1 MVEPIASTATPD
13 SLSAFM
19 AQQQGPL
26 MAGPEWSALQALD
39 ALRPTF
45 DGFLGALDGAQKLEY
60 VRLQTAWI
68 DAQKALEQ
76 GIHKLTEAFKQQALA
91 ALRAGL
97 KTLTGQDID
106 PTAAKIHTRYL
117 QSSGRSRR
125 AAHDDEVI
133 KVASLTL
140 WDAACMNYDGLT
152 GWSYPGHT
160 GLADASYLDAH
171 INASAGDFIA
181 LVRKLD
187 VGGQLKRQLDLALQA
202 NASLGGQIMR
212 LASAEFDFALIDA
225 LNNPAASRMDT
236 HKYQQVKRAQ
246 VGEVRWHTV
255 EEMLLFVP
263 HGVDNIS
270 WVPQQLGLTGQYK
283 GQPPGDSLS
292 IPHIVF
298 SVDGCPGAFS
308 FFPNRPGGSLRHHG
322 SHREACEEFH
332 VAFQGF
338 YQRGHVDWL
347 YHVMLIRDC
356 ARLSAIVKTSP
367 PPKGLNPVAELLYAL
382 SRAIPK
388 TNHVQSIGYVRT
400 VVPNVPVVSL
410 SGFYVKRCRGN
421 LQELANE
428 TSGFMPTL
436 IEFFQTLLSEILNVL
451 LIPVPGGVK
460 GLGRVRAF
468 GMFVALGQGLL
479 EGAYQ
484 ALRGEPGEL
493 LQAFADLSDLLISGR
508 LHSRLAKTVQRRHRR
523 LYQQLSQRQIPN
535 HQPLTNPQLL
545 ERMLGVQGASVR
557 DMDVV
562 LAASNTPRQALNQVW
577 EGAPASASLVE
588 SVQRFRADRLIDWVA
603 EGADPGRSPPAG
615 AFEVMAPL
623 LTQLPNWPANTRLRI
638 DNHQGQELRRYSK
651 HVTTPTTEEVTVIA
665 LENYQFAYATPQRIT
680 AHLPQ
685 AIVALLPASF
695 PGAEHTLRSQL
706 ADLAKALRFDLFD
719 ALTRFAEA
727 SRSLPQGAR
736 APVRRLLPDSASG
749 DHPVPAVITQLRT
762 LHPELSQARLLE
774 VLRKHPLS
782 PHQQTQL
789 LETQL
794 QPEALYHALR
804 RARRVA
810 RCETIID
817 GIFHPRRFDAQ
828 TQQWAQEF
836 APGVLRDVTGQPLVV
851 SPAGQ
856 AVPYVSRIGEGRA
869 VVIIDQ
875 LRGRFSSF
883 DPREQRSGAIEAGA
897 DSFYAAIMTELS
909 AHDRARFGPT
919 TPLAIADFRAQVAR
933 AMLRNRAPDSAFYPA
948 SREITQYAFEADTS
962 ALDSEPDALG
972 LYRQGE
978 ARYLFIE
985 GEYFK
990 ITQADPLQPWRIQH
1004 PALMDAY
1011 APALSHNGAGAWHH
1025 EWENPL
1031 TWDGQKPFYRLGP
1044 EVSSVSPDAIE
1055 QIQRISGVTEDVL
1068 RRVHVRNERPP
1079 VMLTNTLERFH
1090 IQRRVKAGVEVGR
1103 DFFDQLIGEVRPDA
1117 AAALVGQTGVTR
1129 ADQVAVLEAKVQMD
1143 KPQMER
1149 LFFKALAHKSEL
1161 SPDPLAQ
1168 VIQRQFP
1175 ALTALFAEDC
1185 VHGATPSERQSLQAG
1200 RVPASVTEA
1209 ASWYIRYLRMTRAIE
1224 GLHWSAAANPD
1235 SSRLM
1240 LHSLVQMPGW
1250 PAQLRVEVWDNG
1262 AIIDSVGPANA
1273 SSRRVLKTVAGAYQA
1288 FVQQA
1293 GGDLHSTGDRG
1304 AFLRV
1309 LLAALSSAERQS
1321 LGYDYVG
1328 SADVMLE
1335 EIANRMEHHFGRVET
1350 LLGITYQPWFKPP
1363 RRLADGRIGYPL
1375 SRVDDLGPVDRSQI
1389 ARMRELYR
1397 SKTDDE
1403 VWDLLLDAGD
1413 SVSEREVVIN
1423 YQFKERDALNVALQ
1437 EWRDAASATAND
1449 AASVHSRALAVAR
1462 IQRCWAKE
1470 GFTQGVIEE
1479 LNLDE
1484 LDLTSL
1490 PTLGAHF
1497 GHVSLLSLRGN
1508 RLTQLP
1514 ERFIRAFPNL
1524 KIIYFNGNRFVHLP
1538 DLEGLSHLAVLN
1550 LSNNALAFNLQD
1562 EYRLAALTGLRVLD
1576 LSGNPLGQGR
1586 RLSLYALRNLT
1597 QLILRNA
1604 GLTQLPRGAV
1614 TLATLRSFDLRDNL
1628 LRELAE
1634 TDIFIYPQVHR
1645 AMNLRGNPFSAQARQ
1660 LLRRLGER
1668 PGRPNVDFGMW
1679 EPATSIDQRPDRWL
1693 ALLPPDQTRVRELQW
1708 TQLQDQPM
1716 ADLFFELLGC
1726 IANDVRFTD
1735 PLFRVQRE
1743 RMTQRVWALID
1754 EAMSSDGVDRIAYLP
1769 PYNYMSGGMDGWLLC
1784 LQELELQMLPLR
1796 MLATDLQNAGPGFI
1810 HYYRALRRLDALD
1823 QLVFEHFSPQS
1834 GGMRCTRIFSYRI
1847 ALASSLDLPK
1857 VLPERFEVQTVLPNA
1872 GSVNAMLQ
1880 QILQREFGVNWPE
1893 LLQKEPYWVQ
1903 FIQHKYAVA
1912 LELKLRRFQGL
1923 LEVAEQQL
1931 ASGLINEGQYVRRL
1945 TEVRVARESA
1955 ENKRIREF
1963 TFQEWTAFVVG

>member
-1 MVEPIASTATPD
+1 MVEPIASTETPD

-225 LNNPAASRMDT
+225 LNNPAASRMDA

-508 LHSRLAKTVQRRHRR
+508 LHSRLAMTVQRRHRR

-562 LAASNTPRQALNQVW
+562 LAASNTPRQTLNQVW

-706 ADLAKALRFDLFD
+706 ADLAKRLRLDLFD
-719 ALTRFAEA
+719 ALTGFAEA
-727 SRSLPQGAR
+727 SRAASADAR
-736 APVRRLLPDSASG
+736 AAVCRLLPDSIGS
-749 DHPVPAVITQLRT
+749 DYPVPAVIKQLRA
-762 LHPELSQARLLE
+762 LHPGLSLARVLE
-774 VLRKHPLS
+774 VLREHPLS
-782 PHQQTQL
+782 THQQEQL
-789 LETQL
+789 LEAQL
-794 QPEALYHALR
+794 QPEALYNALR
-804 RARRVA
+804 AARRVA
-810 RCETIID
+810 RCETIVD
-817 GIFHPRRFDAQ
+817 GLFQRRRFDAQ
-828 TQQWAQEF
+828 TQHWAQLF
-836 APGVLRDVTGQPLVV
+836 AAGVLRDITGHALVI

-856 AVPYVSRIGEGRA
+856 AVPYVSRGSGDRT
-869 VVIIDQ
+869 VVVIDQ
-875 LRGRFSSF
+875 LQGRFSVF
-883 DPREQRSGAIEAGA
+883 VPREQRTGPILPGA
-897 DSFYAAIMTELS
+897 DSFYTAIVNSLS
-909 AHDRARFGPT
+909 APDRARLGASAQLAT
-919 TPLAIADFRAQVAR
+919 TELRTQVAS
-933 AMLRNRAPDSAFYPA
+933 AMLRNRLADGTFYPYQ
-948 SREITQYAFEADTS
+948 REIMQYACS
-962 ALDSEPDALG
+962 AVVAEPDAVG

-978 ARYLFIE
+978 DRYVFIE

-990 ITQADPLQPWRIQH
+990 VSQAAPSAPWRIQH
-1004 PALMDAY
+1004 PTLMDIY
-1011 APALSHNGAGAWHH
+1011 APVLSHNGAGAWRH

-1031 TWDGQKPFYRLGP
+1031 TWEGQRPFFRLGP
-1044 EVSSVSPDAIE
+1044 TVRSLSPDAIE
-1055 QIQRISGVTEDVL
+1055 QIQQISGVTADIL
-1068 RRVHVRNERPP
+1068 RRVHLGNEQPP
-1079 VMLTNTLERFH
+1079 VILMQTIDRFTTH
-1090 IQRRVKAGVEVGR
+1090 QRVKAGVEIGR
-1103 DFFDQLIGEVRPDA
+1103 DFFDQLLGEVDA
-1117 AAALVGQTGVTR
+1117 DTADALVGHTGVER
-1129 ADQVAVLEAKVQMD
+1129 VDQVTVLEAKVALD

-1149 LFFKALAHKSEL
+1149 LFFKALCRESEQSAH
-1161 SPDPLAQ
+1161 PLAQ
-1168 VIQRQFP
+1168 VLQRHFTG
-1175 ALTALFAEDC
+1175 LTRAVAEDL
-1185 VHGATPSERQSLQAG
+1185 VRNLTTDERQSLEAG
-1200 RVPASVTEA
+1200 RVPLS
-1209 ASWYIRYLRMTRAIE
+1209 MTRAIRWWLEYLRKTRAME
-1224 GLHWSAAANPD
+1224 GVHLSAATSED
-1235 SSRLM
+1235 SVRLI
-1240 LHSLVQMPGW
+1240 LRTLPQIEGW
-1250 PAQLRVEVWDNG
+1250 PPHLRVELRERG
-1262 AIIDSVGPANA
+1262 LLRDSIGPPDG
-1273 SSRRVLKTVAGAYQA
+1273 RLVRVLEPVAAQYQA
-1288 FVQQA
+1288 YIPQPKGERLLV
-1293 GGDLHSTGDRG
+1293 GGPGE
-1304 AFLRV
+1304 FLAV
-1309 LLAALSSAERQS
+1309 LLEALPPLERQA
-1321 LGYDYVG
+1321 LAYTAAELTAEIGNRLTRHWEF
-1328 SADVMLE
+1328 ADTMF
-1335 EIANRMEHHFGRVET
+1335 EIGWR
-1350 LLGITYQPWFKPP
+1350 PWYNPP
-1363 RRLADGRIGYPL
+1363 RRLADGRVGYPL
-1375 SRVDDLGPVDRSQI
+1375 SSGDDLGPVDREQV
-1389 ARMRELYR
+1389 ARLRMLFPV
-1397 SKTDDE
+1397 KNNQQLL
-1403 VWDLLLDAGD
+1403 DLLGDLSD
-1413 SVSEREVVIN
+1413 SVSERDDAIDTL
-1423 YQFKERDALNVALQ
+1423 FDERKTLNDTLEQWSQQGNAGQVAA
-1437 EWRDAASATAND
+1437 RDEAAE
-1449 AASVHSRALAVAR
+1449 R
-1462 IQRCWAKE
+1462 IRRCWRKE
-1470 GFTQGVIEE
+1470 NSVNGVPFE
-1479 LNLDE
+1479 LNLDDLALDE
-1484 LDLTSL
+1484 LPVLS
-1490 PTLGAHF
+1490 AHF
-1497 GHVSLLSLRGN
+1497 GHVMQLSVRNNQLRALPARFLRCFVALRTLHLDGN
-1508 RLTQLP
+1508 QLQNVPQGLDRLMHLHHLKLSFNQ
-1514 ERFIRAFPNL
+1514 IQPNL
-1524 KIIYFNGNRFVHLP
+1524 RDVQRLEALANLTKLDLSHNPVGRGARLDVSALRALRSLVLRNARLHLLP
-1538 DLEGLSHLAVLN
+1538 LGVEALEGL
-1550 LSNNALAFNLQD
+1550 
-1562 EYRLAALTGLRVLD
+1562 R
-1576 LSGNPLGQGR
+1576 
-1586 RLSLYALRNLT
+1586 
-1597 QLILRNA
+1597 
-1604 GLTQLPRGAV
+1604 
-1614 TLATLRSFDLRDNL
+1614 TLDLRDNQ
-1628 LRELAE
+1628 LRVLTAP
-1634 TDIFIYPQVHR
+1634 DLDVGYRAHR
-1645 AMNLRGNPFSAQARQ
+1645 ALNLHGNQLSQATLQ
-1660 LLRRLGER
+1660 LLAVYRRRSGYQ
-1668 PGRPNVDFGMW
+1668 NIDFGLW
-1679 EPATSIDQRPDRWL
+1679 RDGVFPRPSVERWL
-1693 ALLPPDQTRVRELQW
+1693 VPIPLHEVPQRRAEWSLLASEQ
-1708 TQLQDQPM
+1708 M
-1716 ADLFFELLGC
+1716 ADRFFDLLWNLSSYPLL
-1726 IANDVRFTD
+1726 IAQEHQALR
-1735 PLFRVQRE
+1735 LAL
-1743 RMTQRVWALID
+1743 TQRVWQLID
-1754 EAMSSDGVDRIAYLP
+1754 GANHNTRLQQILFQVPMR
-1769 PYNYMSGGMDGWLLC
+1769 YMSGGIDGWLLC
-1784 LQELELQMLPLR
+1784 LNDIELAMWPVQR
-1796 MLATDLQNAGPGFI
+1796 LAGDMAAAGADFFN
-1810 HYYRALRRLDALD
+1810 YYRALRRLASIDAH
-1823 QLVFEHFSPQS
+1823 VMREFPQQS
-1834 GGMRCTRIFSYRI
+1834 SRETSAWILAYRI
-1847 ALASSLDLPK
+1847 ALAPSLDLP
-1857 VLPERFEVQTVLPNA
+1857 LAPPGRFDRPNA
-1872 GSVNAMLQ
+1872 VPGPESVNELRTR
-1880 QILQREFGVNWPE
+1880 ILREEFGLNWPKTVIAE
-1893 LLQKEPYWVQ
+1893 EFWVE
-1903 FIQHKYAVA
+1903 FLERKYATHFEAFLGHYDRDLERA
-1912 LELKLRRFQGL
+1912 LEQVDSGELNEGAFLEYVSNLQALRRIDVNTL
-1923 LEVAEQQL
+1923 IAQL
-1931 ASGLINEGQYVRRL
+1931 TQ
-1945 TEVRVARESA
+1945 
-1955 ENKRIREF
+1955 
-1963 TFQEWTAFVVG
+1963 QEWTAFVIG